1 MRADVAPHERL
12 ALLATPVRRGQ
23 GAGGAALPAD
33 LGVASPAKPLPGRE
47 VAVLV
52 LNAGLD
58 NVTLSLSLETDVP
71 GRPQGATARDV
82 WNHADVAVPPTRRL
96 ALSLHAHDSSLLV
109 LQQTAQARW
118 W

>member
-1 MRADVAPHERL
+1 MSQIAIDHAW
-12 ALLATPVRRGQ
+12 
-23 GAGGAALPAD
+23 AGLPGT
-33 LGVASPAKPLPGRE
+33 LFKSLSNGTVEVWAKPLPGRE

-58 NVTLSLSLETDVP
+58 NVTLSLSLEADVP
-71 GRPQGATARDV
+71 GRPQGATVRDV

-109 LQQTAQARW
+109 LQQTAQERW